1 MGPRTGNYDYI
12 VVGAGTAG
20 CVIASRLS
28 ENPSARVLLLEIG
41 RAEPLEFMSIPPAW
55 PALLESPANW
65 GETTVTQAATGTSTV
80 LARGRG
86 LGGSSAINAMTFAR
100 GHRSSYDAW
109 ETAGAK
115 GWGFDDLLPYF
126 KRSETAEGRDPAL
139 RGVAGPL
146 ILGPANP
153 PNPLLVACMEA
164 AAEQGHPRAGD
175 LSGGLEEGFGWPDLN
190 IVEGKRQ
197 SAADAY
203 LTPEV
208 RDRANLDVVTDAL
221 VHRVRVERHRCAGVE
236 YSMGTLLKS
245 GTLLVSASC
254 SQEVVLTAGSIGS
267 AQLLMLSGIG
277 PRPHLEEVG
286 IEVIVDLPGVGS
298 NFHDHPIASLVYE
311 AARPIPAARNNH
323 GEAFGLLRSYP
334 ALDSPDFQILFVD
347 APGHIS
353 TGEAID
359 RGYSIAAVLTRPRS
373 RGTVRLASAHPG
385 TAPLLDPNY
394 YGDDRDLTTMVSAL
408 RIAREIGQSSA
419 LDPWRAAEAAPGWAV
434 EDDAS
439 LRAYVAGSLGSLNH
453 PVGTCRI
460 GMDDR
465 AVVDTELR
473 VRGITGLRV
482 ADASVM
488 PSIVT
493 GYPNATVYAIAERAA
508 EIIGTAA
515 RGT

>member
-1 MGPRTGNYDYI
+1 MRSKTDSYDFI

-28 ENPSARVLLLEIG
+28 ENARTRVLLLEAG
-41 RAEPLEFMSIPPAW
+41 TAEPLVPVPPAW
-55 PALLESPANW
+55 PALLDSPANW
-65 GETTVTQAATGTSTV
+65 GVTTVTQAATGTPTI

-86 LGGSSAINAMTFAR
+86 LGGSSSINAMIFAR

-126 KRSETAEGRDPAL
+126 MRSETTQGRDPAV

-164 AAEQGHPRAGD
+164 AAEQGHPRAAD

-203 LTPEV
+203 LTPAV

-221 VHRVRVERHRCAGVE
+221 VRHVRVQDHHCTGVQ
-236 YSMGTLLKS
+236 YSHGRLLDGGTLR
-245 GTLLVSASC
+245 VSVSC

-286 IEVIVDLPGVGS
+286 IEVVLDLPGVGS
-298 NFHDHPIASLVYE
+298 NFHDHPIANLVYA
-311 AARPIPAARNNH
+311 AARPIPEARNNH
-323 GEAFGLLRSYP
+323 GEAFGLLRSDP
-334 ALDSPDFQILFVD
+334 ALDSPDFQILFAG
-347 APGHIS
+347 APGHTS
-353 TGEAID
+353 TGEALHH
-359 RGYSIAAVLTRPRS
+359 GYSIATVLTRPRS
-373 RGTVRLASAHPG
+373 RGTVRLASADPG
-385 TAPLLDPNY
+385 AAPVLDPNY
-394 YGDDRDLTTMVSAL
+394 YGDSRDLTTMVSAL
-408 RIAREIGQSSA
+408 RVAREIGQASA
-419 LDPWRAAEAAPGWAV
+419 LDPWRAAEAAPGPAV
-434 EDDAS
+434 ADDAG
-439 LRAYVAGSLGSLNH
+439 LRAYAAETLGSFNQ

-460 GMDDR
+460 GVDDL
-465 AVVDTELR
+465 AVVDTDLR

-515 RGT
+515 RDI